1 MPARAGRALESP
13 PPPIS
18 GGSDSGGTEDGQR
31 AQPRASG
38 IPRKDPHKMWGGP
51 ASGRATCERCGERIE
66 RGLEF
71 ELEFGSAIVFLH
83 EHCFFA
89 WDRERRQGAS

>member
-1 MPARAGRALESP
+1 MPARAARALESS
-13 PPPIS
+13 PPPIR
-18 GGSDSGGTEDGQR
+18 GGSDSGATDDG
-31 AQPRASG
+31 PRPRSGSNG

-71 ELEFGSAIVFLH
+71 ELEFGTAPVFLH

-89 WDRERRQGAS
+89 WDRERRQGGS

>member
-1 MPARAGRALESP
+1 
-13 PPPIS
+13 
-18 GGSDSGGTEDGQR
+18 
-31 AQPRASG
+31 
-38 IPRKDPHKMWGGP
+38 MWGGP

-71 ELEFGSAIVFLH
+71 ELEFSSAATVFLH
-83 EHCFFA
+83 EHCFFV

>member
-1 MPARAGRALESP
+1 M
-13 PPPIS
+13 I
-18 GGSDSGGTEDGQR
+18 GS
-31 AQPRASG
+31 
-38 IPRKDPHKMWGGP
+38 GP

-71 ELEFGSAIVFLH
+71 ELEFGSATVFLH